1 MIDRAAAS
9 LSSGATDALACA
21 AAAVLE
27 AAIVAGLRW
36 GVPGAAIL
44 VLHGVVVASLAG
56 YLAARIRRAGDVGM
70 ATLALVAVASTG
82 PIGASGCA
90 LLAWLRL
97 LPIGRSL
104 AGRTVDKA
112 RAETGAMP
120 PAAVL
125 ADRVR
130 SGRVLDALAPV
141 PRPLELALTAGVP
154 ADRKAA
160 LCRLSSAYETM
171 LSEILKTALTSEMLP
186 VRAPSHAI
194 FACLLERAFTR
205 AKTLAA
211 LPVAGLT
218 DADRAVAAA
227 GALLQHTPFEI
238 VASPVC
244 DAVAE
249 RVHALCMGVLSAHP
263 GHLCARV
270 LRARAL
276 MMLRKHEQ
284 AERLLNEIGN
294 DDEDAAGLRLECLAR
309 LGRFE
314 ELGALRARA
323 MTGER

>member
-1 MIDRAAAS
+1 MIDRSAGS
-9 LSSGATDALACA
+9 LSSGATDALACS

-36 GVPGAAIL
+36 SAPGAAIL
-44 VLHGVVVASLAG
+44 VLHGVVVAGLAG

-82 PIGASGCA
+82 PIGAAGCA
-90 LLAWLRL
+90 VLAGLRL
-97 LPIGRSL
+97 LPTGRSL
-104 AGRTVDKA
+104 GGTVDEA
-112 RAETGAMP
+112 RAETNALP

-130 SGRVLDALAPV
+130 SGRVLDPLAPV
-141 PRPLELALTAGVP
+141 PRPLELALTAGGP

-171 LSEILKTALTSEMLP
+171 FSEVLKTALTSEMLP
-186 VRAPSHAI
+186 VRAPCHAI
-194 FACLLERAFTR
+194 FARLLERAFR
-205 AKTLAA
+205 HAKTLAD
-211 LPVAGLT
+211 LPIAGLT

-227 GALLQHTPFEI
+227 GALLRHTPFEI
-238 VASPVC
+238 VDSPVC
-244 DAVAE
+244 DAVAA
-249 RVHALCMGVLSAHP
+249 RVHALCVGVLSAHP

-270 LRARAL
+270 VGARAL
-276 MMLRKHEQ
+276 MILRKHEQ
-284 AERLLNEIGN
+284 AERLLSEIGN
-294 DDEDAAGLRLECLAR
+294 ADEDATGLRLECLAR

-323 MTGER
+323 IRGDC